1 MASIVRA
8 EKAAY
13 RYPQHNHGLAPI
25 SLSVEPGER
34 VLVTGPS
41 GCGKSTLARCL
52 TGLIPHLY
60 HGTLEGE
67 VWLDSL
73 RTADAPLWQLA
84 ERAGLVFQNPAA
96 QMLAHSVE
104 EEVVFGLENLG
115 LPRQVIGERVEET
128 LARFGLREMR
138 ERSPQTLSG
147 GEQQKLAL
155 AAITARQPPVL
166 VLDEPLSMLDG
177 TAADELVAH
186 LADLADA
193 GTAVIACE
201 HREEYLQSI
210 PGLCTL
216 RLDGPVPG
224 DIEALALG
232 LRPAGAVARRLE
244 VEGLSVSLGGRPIL
258 RDLGFSLESG
268 QVVAVVGRNGV
279 GKTTL
284 LRALAG
290 LQKHEGSV
298 RMNGSQPDHSA
309 GSLPDCSAGSQPDRS
324 AGSRPDRSAS
334 SRPDRSASS
343 RPDRS
348 ASSRP
353 DLGLVF
359 QNADLQLFNAS
370 VREEIL
376 FRVPD
381 PDMELYA
388 WLLAA
393 LGLACYEQAP
403 PLLLS
408 EGEKKRVALATVLMR
423 RPRHGILLD
432 EPSLGQDAAHK
443 AMLVRL
449 ARSLA
454 GAGQLV
460 ILTTHDLPL
469 AAQADRLLLL
479 GPDGFVAGG
488 PPAEVLYDEAAWASL
503 GLSVP
508 DWVLPALGRGAGG
521 WGGVAQ
527 GADFPLTPRPPVGP
541 LSPGGKGSS
550 EEQP

>member
-1 MASIVRA
+1 MPPIVRA
-8 EKAAY
+8 KEAAY
-13 RYPQHNHGLAPI
+13 RYPHPRGNHALAPI
-25 SLSVEPGER
+25 SLSIEPGDR
-34 VLVTGPS
+34 LLVTGTS

-60 HGTLEGE
+60 HGTLEGA
-67 VWLDSL
+67 VWLDDQ
-73 RTADAPLWQLA
+73 RTVDTPLWQLA

-104 EEVVFGLENLG
+104 EEIVFGLENLG
-115 LPRQVIGERVEET
+115 LPRETIAERLEAT
-128 LARFGLREMR
+128 LARFGLEAMR
-138 ERSPQTLSG
+138 DRSPQTLSG
-147 GEQQKLAL
+147 GEQQRLAL

-177 TAADELVAH
+177 TAASELVAH
-186 LADLADA
+186 LAALADA
-193 GTAVIACE
+193 GATVVVCE
-201 HREEYLQSI
+201 HREEYLQSVPALRTLCLDGAA
-210 PGLCTL
+210 PGSIESPAPRLRHAEARIQ
-216 RLDGPVPG
+216 RLD
-224 DIEALALG
+224 
-232 LRPAGAVARRLE
+232 
-244 VEGLSVSLGGRPIL
+244 VEGLTVSLGGRPIL
-258 RDLGFSLESG
+258 RDLLFSLESG

-290 LQKHEGSV
+290 LQKHDGRV
-298 RMNGSQPDHSA
+298 QVDGQ
-309 GSLPDCSAGSQPDRS
+309 
-324 AGSRPDRSAS
+324 
-334 SRPDRSASS
+334 
-343 RPDRS
+343 
-348 ASSRP
+348 RP

-376 FRVPD
+376 FRVPE
-381 PDMELYA
+381 PDMALYE

-393 LGLACYEQAP
+393 LGLARYEGIP

-423 RPRHGILLD
+423 RPRHGVLLD
-432 EPSLGQDAAHK
+432 EPSLGQDAIHK
-443 AMLVRL
+443 AMLIHL

-479 GPDGFVAGG
+479 GPDGFVASG
-488 PPAEVLYDEAAWASL
+488 PPAQVLRDDVAWARL

-508 DWVLPALGRGAGG
+508 AWVRVP
-521 WGGVAQ
+521 
-527 GADFPLTPRPPVGP
+527 
-541 LSPGGKGSS
+541 
-550 EEQP
+550 EEQA

>member
-1 MASIVRA
+1 MTSIVRVQ
-8 EKAAY
+8 EAAY
-13 RYPQHNHGLAPI
+13 RYPQNECGLAPV
-25 SLSVEPGER
+25 SLSIGPGER
-34 VLVTGPS
+34 LLVTGPS

-67 VWLDSL
+67 VWLDDL
-73 RTADAPLWQLA
+73 RTAVAPLWQLA
-84 ERAGLVFQNPAA
+84 ERAGLVFQNPTA

-104 EEVVFGLENLG
+104 EEIVFGLENLG
-115 LPRQVIGERVEET
+115 LPRHAIAARLEAT
-128 LARFGLREMR
+128 LSRFGLAAMR
-138 ERSPQTLSG
+138 NRSPQTLSG
-147 GEQQKLAL
+147 GEQQKLSL

-177 TAADELVAH
+177 TAATELVAH
-186 LADLADA
+186 LAALA
-193 GTAVIACE
+193 GGNTTVVVCE
-201 HREEYLQSI
+201 HREEYLQAI
-210 PGLCTL
+210 PRLCTL
-216 RLDGPVPG
+216 RLDGPAPE
-224 DIEALALG
+224 EAETPELCLH
-232 LRPAGAVARRLE
+232 AVAKVAQRLE
-244 VEGLSVSLGGRPIL
+244 VEGLAVSLGGQPIL
-258 RDLGFSLESG
+258 RDLDFSLESG

-298 RMNGSQPDHSA
+298 RMDG
-309 GSLPDCSAGSQPDRS
+309 
-324 AGSRPDRSAS
+324 
-334 SRPDRSASS
+334 
-343 RPDRS
+343 
-348 ASSRP
+348 SRP

-381 PDMELYA
+381 PDMELYR

-393 LGLACYEQAP
+393 LGLARYEQVP

-443 AMLVRL
+443 AQLICVARAL
-449 ARSLA
+449 AD
-454 GAGQLV
+454 AGQLV

-469 AAQADRLLLL
+469 AAKADRLLLL
-479 GPDGFVAGG
+479 GPDGFVADG
-488 PPAEVLYDEAAWASL
+488 PPAEVLRDDAAWVAL

-508 DWVLPALGRGAGG
+508 EWVIR
-521 WGGVAQ
+521 
-527 GADFPLTPRPPVGP
+527 PLTPTR
-541 LSPGGKGSS
+541 SAARSGSV
-550 EEQP
+550 EAQA